1 MGQKST
7 QERTKNRSTFETN
20 FKRLPGAILVEH
32 DVQLGRKY
40 GPKRDQKTT
49 PKQDSDFLAKCLIL
63 GSVLG
68 PKLDQKSIKSGYRK
82 SIEIW
87 TTTKS

>member
-7 QERTKNRSTFETN
+7 QERTKNRSIFEAN
-20 FKRLPGAILVEH
+20 FKRLPGAILVE
-32 DVQLGRKY
+32 RKY

-49 PKQDSDFLAKCLIL
+49 TKQDADFLAKCLIL

-68 PKLDQKSIKSGYRK
+68 PKLDQKSIKNRYRK

-87 TTTKS
+87 TTTRS